1 MLVGPLL
8 ARFGKEVFHAPVE
21 TRLEEEDLT
30 LISMDL

>member
-8 ARFGKEVFHAPVE
+8 ARFGKGSIPRPVE
-21 TRLEEEDLT
+21 TKLEEEDLT